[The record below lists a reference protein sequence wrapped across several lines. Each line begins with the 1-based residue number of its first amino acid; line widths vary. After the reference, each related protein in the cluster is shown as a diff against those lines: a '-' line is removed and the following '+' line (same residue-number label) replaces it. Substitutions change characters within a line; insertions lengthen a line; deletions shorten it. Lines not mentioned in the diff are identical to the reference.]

1 MQDNYFKRASETIQQ
16 TPEGGNLDFT
26 NPSEMLKVN
35 QEDNEQFNSMEQ
47 HIQKVE
53 EKQKIEEM
61 KDFTKLQDELITIF
75 TQWYTYMHQYFTSK
89 NKGNQALNE
98 AEMLSNCKNLYIE
111 NKRIQ
116 SIMLAFRMITTEKFN
131 HAHIL
136 SFSQREAFEINK
148 IKSVF

>member
-1 MQDNYFKRASETIQQ
+1 
-16 TPEGGNLDFT
+16 
-26 NPSEMLKVN
+26 
-35 QEDNEQFNSMEQ
+35 
-47 HIQKVE
+47 
-53 EKQKIEEM
+53 M

-89 NKGNQALNE
+89 NKGNQTLNE

-136 SFSQREAFEINK
+136 SFS
-148 IKSVF
+148 